1 VSANTVSANTASAN
15 AVSPNTGATK
25 AFVIVGAGLAG
36 AKAAEA
42 LRGRGFDGKISL
54 IGAEE
59 HLPYERP
66 PLSKDYLSGKAD
78 RSSVFVHDHAWY
90 QQQEIDLRL
99 GRPATAI
106 DRAARQVRLADG
118 SHLPYDKLLI
128 ATGSSPRQLPGA
140 SGVHYLRTID
150 DSDRLKELLAGGSHL
165 AVIGGGW
172 IGLEVAAAARQAG
185 LQVTVLETLELPLL
199 RVLGREMAQ
208 VFADLHRSNGVTLRL
223 GVQIEEILKRGGSAT
238 NAQATGVRLTD
249 GTRIDADVILAGI
262 GAAPRTELA
271 SDAGLEVSDGV
282 VTTAALQTS
291 DPDIFAAGDIAS
303 AFHPLFGA
311 HVRVEHWANA
321 LKQPAVAAAAMLG
334 QDASY
339 EDLPYFYTDQYDLGM
354 EYVGHVGHGYDQ
366 VVVRGDLEARQFI
379 AFWLSGGR
387 VKAGM
392 NVNVWDVTDSV
403 KALIRSGHPVDAQ
416 ALADPGT
423 ALDDLAKG

>member
-1 VSANTVSANTASAN
+1 VPANKAVPANK
-15 AVSPNTGATK
+15 GATK

-42 LRGRGFDGKISL
+42 LRDLGFDGTISL
-54 IGAEE
+54 IGDEG

-66 PLSKDYLSGKAD
+66 PLSKDYLAGKASRD
-78 RSSVFVHDHAWY
+78 SVFVHDQDWY
-90 QQQEIDLRL
+90 QRQEIDLRL
-99 GRPATAI
+99 GSPAATI
-106 DRAARQVRLADG
+106 DRAARQVRLDDG
-118 SHLPYDKLLI
+118 GRLPYDKLLI

-150 DSDRLKELLAGGSHL
+150 DSDRLKEVLATRSHL

-185 LQVTVLETLELPLL
+185 LEVTVLETLDLPLL

-208 VFADLHRSNGVTLRL
+208 VFADLHRSNGVSLRL
-223 GVQIEEILKRGGSAT
+223 GVRIEEVLSGGSTAKP
-238 NAQATGVRLTD
+238 QATGVRLAD
-249 GTRIDADVILAGI
+249 GTRIDADAILAGI
-262 GAAPRTELA
+262 GAVPRTGLA
-271 SDAGLEVSDGV
+271 SDAGLDVSDGI
-282 VTTAALQTS
+282 VTTAALRTS
-291 DPDIFAAGDIAS
+291 DPDIFAAGDVAS
-303 AFHPLFGA
+303 AFHPLLGE

-321 LKQPAVAAAAMLG
+321 LKQPAVAAAAMIG
-334 QDASY
+334 QEASY

-354 EYVGHVGHGYDQ
+354 EYVGHVSGGGYDQ

-379 AFWLSGGR
+379 AFWLKEGR

-403 KALIRSGHPVDAQ
+403 KALIRSGHPVDAA

-423 ALDDLAKG
+423 ALDDLAAG

>member
-1 VSANTVSANTASAN
+1 V
-15 AVSPNTGATK
+15 ATK

-42 LRGRGFDGKISL
+42 LRGGGFDGKISL
-54 IGAEE
+54 IGAEG

-66 PLSKDYLSGKAD
+66 PLSKDYLAGKAD
-78 RSSVFVHDHAWY
+78 RDSVFVHDQAWY
-90 QQQEIDLRL
+90 HQQEVDLRL
-99 GRPATAI
+99 GVPATAI

-118 SHLPYDKLLI
+118 AHLPYDKLLI
-128 ATGSSPRQLPGA
+128 ATGATPRRLADA
-140 SGVHYLRTID
+140 SGAHYLRTID
-150 DSDRLKELLAGGSHL
+150 DSDRLKGVLATGSHL

-172 IGLEVAAAARQAG
+172 IGLEVAAAACQAG
-185 LQVTVLETLELPLL
+185 LQVTVVETLELPLM

-208 VFADLHRSNGVTLRL
+208 VFADLHRAAGVNLCP
-223 GVQIEEILKRGGSAT
+223 GVRIEEVLMRDG
-238 NAQATGVRLTD
+238 QAAGFRLDD
-249 GTRIDADVILAGI
+249 GTAVSADAVLVGI
-262 GAAPRTELA
+262 GATPNTGLA
-271 SDAGLEVSDGV
+271 RDAGLQVTDGI
-282 VTTAALQTS
+282 VTTASLRTS
-291 DPDIFAAGDIAS
+291 DPDIFAAGDVAS
-303 AFHPLFGA
+303 AFHPRLGE

-354 EYVGHVGHGYDQ
+354 EYVGHVSGGYDQ

-379 AFWLSGGR
+379 AFWLKDGR

-392 NVNVWDVTDSV
+392 NVNVWDVADSI
-403 KALIRSGHPVDAQ
+403 KALIRAGHQVSAQ

-423 ALDDLAKG
+423 ALSDLVPG